1 AERLEARL
9 REKSP
14 QDWQAYRE
22 FLDKKLALDTK
33 EKQVEEELDA
43 KEEELREQLE
53 QLSSASTDPSYVSD
67 ILPHAALWA
76 VTDIL
81 LEWKSLKLEFHCKL
95 LEERRKK
102 HHALKELKM
111 SMESNIVLL
120 EMDRRAM
127 VDRLQKEVD
136 QEKGKADAAR
146 ERIRMLDEEI
156 TRAKAAMRRFR
167 QEFEQLR
174 VALLIDRMAKSTQ

>member
-1 AERLEARL
+1 
-9 REKSP
+9 
-14 QDWQAYRE
+14 
-22 FLDKKLALDTK
+22 
-33 EKQVEEELDA
+33 
-43 KEEELREQLE
+43 
-53 QLSSASTDPSYVSD
+53 
-67 ILPHAALWA
+67 
-76 VTDIL
+76 
-81 LEWKSLKLEFHCKL
+81 
-95 LEERRKK
+95 
-102 HHALKELKM
+102 M

-174 VALLIDRMAKSTQ
+174 VALLIDRMAKSTQVAGLAERRRRLAKDAEEFQKAVEDAKQRVAQEQAKYVASS